1 MKQIV
6 LDVSNGETKVIEVP
20 EPSLRTGGLIVKN
33 IFSVISIG
41 TEKNIVNFAKKNVI
55 GKARNRPDLFKAFI
69 EKAKKDGLLIAYQQA
84 QRRLEQ
90 YLPLG
95 YSSAGVIEQISDDLT
110 NFKIGDRVACAGAE
124 YAWHADK
131 ISIPKNLVA
140 KIPDGVDLKDASF
153 ATIASIA
160 INGLRCAKPE
170 LGHSVVVI
178 GLGLIGLLTVQ
189 VAKAAGCKVIGIDL
203 DERKVN
209 LALELGADHAYTRSE
224 NNLTAILELTNHIGV
239 DSVIITAAGDSN
251 DSIKLA
257 GKITRKKA
265 IISIIGNI
273 KLDIPRE
280 DFYKKELSVQI
291 PSSYGPGRYDRNYEE
306 HGHDYPVGFVRWTI
320 SRNMHTALQLMKEKK
335 LTPSKIITEIFSI
348 DSAIQSYSDL
358 DNSTKLRIGS
368 VIKYDENQSN
378 INSKII
384 SVKKMEPN
392 PNKINSGL
400 IGGGI
405 YATSTALPILGEIK
419 DITLD
424 SISTASGLNSK
435 SLSEKYNIN
444 NLYSDYH
451 DMLENKSTDLIF
463 NMTRNSLH
471 AKIVEESLLKN
482 KNVFVE
488 KPLALNFEDLD
499 KIEEAWRKSDKILMV
514 GFNRRYAPFTEEIKT
529 FF

>member
-153 ATIASIA
+153 STIASIA
-160 INGLRCAKPE
+160 INGFRCANPE

-224 NNLTAILELTNHIGV
+224 NNLTSILELTNHIGA

-320 SRNMHTALQLMKEKK
+320 SRNMHTAL
-335 LTPSKIITEIFSI
+335 
-348 DSAIQSYSDL
+348 
-358 DNSTKLRIGS
+358 
-368 VIKYDENQSN
+368 
-378 INSKII
+378 
-384 SVKKMEPN
+384 
-392 PNKINSGL
+392 
-400 IGGGI
+400 
-405 YATSTALPILGEIK
+405 
-419 DITLD
+419 
-424 SISTASGLNSK
+424 
-435 SLSEKYNIN
+435 
-444 NLYSDYH
+444 
-451 DMLENKSTDLIF
+451 
-463 NMTRNSLH
+463 
-471 AKIVEESLLKN
+471 
-482 KNVFVE
+482 
-488 KPLALNFEDLD
+488 
-499 KIEEAWRKSDKILMV
+499 
-514 GFNRRYAPFTEEIKT
+514 
-529 FF
+529 